1 MSTTT
6 VMDLDG
12 GGGIADSPDGGSDGS
27 GGEAS
32 KAGGGD
38 LDGGGG
44 IADSSDGSV
53 MAPGERPPRLVEGIS
68 TLIAPT
74 VVVMAPGERPPR
86 LVEGISM
93 AAEASLIATIVF

>member
-12 GGGIADSPDGGSDGS
+12 GGGIADSSDGGSDGS

-32 KAGGGD
+32 KASGGD

-44 IADSSDGSV
+44 IADSYDRFLTLHKYRRNP
-53 MAPGERPPRLVEGIS
+53 MHYLVRKEG
-68 TLIAPT
+68 L
-74 VVVMAPGERPPR
+74 
-86 LVEGISM
+86 
-93 AAEASLIATIVF
+93 